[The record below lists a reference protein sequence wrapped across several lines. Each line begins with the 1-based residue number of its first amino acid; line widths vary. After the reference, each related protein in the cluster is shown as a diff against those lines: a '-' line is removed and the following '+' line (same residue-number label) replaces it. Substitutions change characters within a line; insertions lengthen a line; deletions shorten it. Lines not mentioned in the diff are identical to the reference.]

1 MHSLCLRYAAHLF
14 QFGNKRSA
22 SGAFKGIGTPRE
34 APKNVFWNVSVF
46 SSDSGGE
53 MIAFASSMH

>member
-1 MHSLCLRYAAHLF
+1 MLCSVGVGWATATSSPRSLV
-14 QFGNKRSA
+14 
-22 SGAFKGIGTPRE
+22 KGVGTPRE